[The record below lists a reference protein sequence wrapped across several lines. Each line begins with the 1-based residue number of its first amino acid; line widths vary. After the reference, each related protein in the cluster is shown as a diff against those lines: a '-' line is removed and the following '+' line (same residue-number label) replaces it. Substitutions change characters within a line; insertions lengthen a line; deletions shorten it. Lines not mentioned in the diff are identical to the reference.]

1 MINVNKE
8 QIYETIKSLAH
19 SQGFY
24 GRLLSQIKEQPEIL
38 EALEYQNFKHP
49 LDLINFLE

>member
-1 MINVNKE
+1 MDKE
-8 QIYETIKSLAH
+8 QIYEAIKSLAS

-24 GRLLSQIKEQPEIL
+24 RRLLEQIKDHPEIL